1 MEKLFNFVHYKEVK
15 YKLNSETGYYQ
26 KEPDKIPFLKL
37 PSDLKIE
44 KTVKEFLKQQ
54 GANEIITG
62 RIKNKE
68 RLFFTGLI
76 PIQNN
81 FFEGDNYEF
90 IKGVKKK
97 SLIVFEFS
105 ESNEFLTLNYFNHF
119 YKENKEERFKFV
131 LSFIQQKTTL

>member
-15 YKLNSETGYYQ
+15 YKLNSETRYYQ
-26 KEPDKIPFLKL
+26 KEPEKIQFLKL
-37 PSDLKIE
+37 PSDLRIE

-62 RIKNKE
+62 RFKNKKRE
-68 RLFFTGLI
+68 FFTGLI
-76 PIQNN
+76 PIHTN

-90 IKGVKKK
+90 IKGAKKK

-105 ESNEFLTLNYFNHF
+105 DNSEYLTLNYFNHF
-119 YKENKEERFKFV
+119 YKESREERLNFV
-131 LSFIQQKTTL
+131 LLFIQHLKR

>member
-1 MEKLFNFVHYKEVK
+1 MEKLFNSLHYKEIK

-26 KEPDKIPFLKL
+26 KEPEKIQFLKL

-54 GANEIITG
+54 GAKEIITG
-62 RIKNKE
+62 RFKNKKRE
-68 RLFFTGLI
+68 FFTGLI

-81 FFEGDNYEF
+81 FFEGDDYETY
-90 IKGVKKK
+90 KGAKKK

-105 ESNEFLTLNYFNHF
+105 DNSEYLTLNYFNHF
-119 YKENKEERFKFV
+119 YKESKEERLKFV
-131 LSFIQQKTTL
+131 LSFIQHLQR